1 MSLAGN
7 RLAKMQQA
15 TRHPAIENHHKLQNH
30 FSRQQ
35 ERNPNLTG
43 GVDDLGVRYKLVA
56 KATPS
61 PWRPLWSTPAALYL
75 SYSIVLA
82 RKKPHPLLFHVCKQ
96 RIQCLRPLFRQ
107 LCSSLTERF
116 LLRLWRLYMKYKQC
130 ENIDQ
135 HEIPRRYPIALGI
148 NKSITNKRTR

>member
-35 ERNPNLTG
+35 ERNPNLKG
-43 GVDDLGVRYKLVA
+43 GVDDLGVCYKLVA